1 MFIIQ
6 QASLESLPIIKAM
19 FQYQEHEVTDA
30 LSPFIKKLW
39 ILNNADNCL
48 PVLDKSILPNG
59 CFNIAIIEG
68 IGFTVRHNER
78 VDVLGAG
85 IYFCGQ
91 STHVVS
97 IDAFPFS
104 KATMIQLYPW
114 TPVHFTSQEL
124 SPYTNMVSLLELQK
138 ENNTSILNFS
148 DTKDVNKFLDKLKE
162 CLATFYNP
170 AKASRLVTKST
181 EMIVE
186 LKGNATVKGIATAIG
201 CSQRHLQKIFKK
213 HIGLSPKEFIVIIKL
228 RETIELMAYPE
239 HIDRSLTNLS
249 LDNNYYD
256 QAHFNNTFRAITN
269 TSPGKFFTDDYLLS
283 LKK

>member
-1 MFIIQ
+1 
-6 QASLESLPIIKAM
+6 M

-30 LSPFIKKLW
+30 LSPFIKKIW
-39 ILNNADNCL
+39 ILNNSDNCL
-48 PVLDKSILPNG
+48 AVLDKSILPNG

-68 IGFTVRHNER
+68 IGFTVRQNGR

-104 KATMIQLYPW
+104 KATMVQLYPW
-114 TPVHFTSQEL
+114 APVHFTSQAL
-124 SPYTNMVSLLELQK
+124 SPYTNMVSLLECQK
-138 ENNTSILNFS
+138 ENEATILKFS
-148 DTKDVNKFLDKLKE
+148 DTKDINEFLDKLKV
-162 CLATFYNP
+162 CLAKFYNP
-170 AKASRLVTKST
+170 AKASPLITKST
-181 EMIVE
+181 KMIVK
-186 LKGNATVKGIATAIG
+186 LKGNTTVKDIATAIR

-228 RETIELMAYPE
+228 RETIELIAYPE
-239 HIDRSLTNLS
+239 DIHRSLTNLS
-249 LDNNYYD
+249 LENNFYD

-269 TSPGKFFTDDYLLS
+269 TSPGKFFADDYLLS

>member
-1 MFIIQ
+1 MRDMF
-6 QASLESLPIIKAM
+6 K
-19 FQYQEHEVTDA
+19 YQEHEVNDA

-39 ILNNADNCL
+39 ILNNADNHL
-48 PVLDKSILPNG
+48 AVLNKSILPNG

-78 VDVLGAG
+78 IDVLGAG
-85 IYFCGQ
+85 VYFCGQ
-91 STHVVS
+91 STYVVS

-104 KATMIQLYPW
+104 KATMVQLYPW

-138 ENNTSILNFS
+138 ENNTSILNVS
-148 DTKDVNKFLDKLKE
+148 DTEDINKFLDKLAG

-170 AKASRLVTKST
+170 AKASRLITNST
-181 EMIVE
+181 EMIVKS
-186 LKGNATVKGIATAIG
+186 KGNANVKEIATAIG

-213 HIGLSPKEFIVIIKL
+213 HIGISPKEFIMIIKL
-228 RETIELMAYPE
+228 RETIELIAHPE

-269 TSPGKFFTDDYLLS
+269 TSPEKFFTDDYLLS